1 MAILYTLTERI
12 CHNLDENKTLDD
24 PTIYESEKH
33 TCNGVINLKK
43 IHISPNNKIFEVGEP
58 ASDNTL
64 LSVPKDGIYIF
75 QLLVDSPYNKFTAN
89 TTVKFIGS
97 HGMLTAK
104 DLPLLHFY
112 AFMCL
117 YYSLLAIFWMIVSS
131 IYWRQLLRIQFWVGA
146 VILLGMMEKAMFYF
160 EYHQANSIGYSSM
173 PLALSAE
180 LISCI
185 KRTLSRVLVLYI
197 SMGFGIIKARIG
209 DESVVRIS
217 VMSSLYFTMASIESY
232 LRLAQT
238 ESRNENRQ
246 LVLAAV
252 PLALID
258 SLICYW
264 IFTSLIQTIRALR
277 LRRNP
282 VKLQFYV
289 HFKNVLIFGVTMSIT
304 FMIYSIKIHKE
315 TECAWKNLWVD
326 ISFWH
331 VLFSI
336 LLTVI
341 AFLWRPTKNNQ
352 QYAFAPLLNDNDD
365 EEEEEVHFSAEKHET
380 LSKVKTS
387 NSSKQ
392 QQLAHNDRGNH
403 EEDSM
408 MKWVE
413 ENIANS
419 SILLDSDDELMN
431 TKFEVSKM
439 Q

>member
-1 MAILYTLTERI
+1 
-12 CHNLDENKTLDD
+12 
-24 PTIYESEKH
+24 
-33 TCNGVINLKK
+33 
-43 IHISPNNKIFEVGEP
+43 
-58 ASDNTL
+58 
-64 LSVPKDGIYIF
+64 
-75 QLLVDSPYNKFTAN
+75 
-89 TTVKFIGS
+89 
-97 HGMLTAK
+97 
-104 DLPLLHFY
+104 
-112 AFMCL
+112 
-117 YYSLLAIFWMIVSS
+117 
-131 IYWRQLLRIQFWVGA
+131 
-146 VILLGMMEKAMFYF
+146 
-160 EYHQANSIGYSSM
+160 
-173 PLALSAE
+173 
-180 LISCI
+180 
-185 KRTLSRVLVLYI
+185 
-197 SMGFGIIKARIG
+197 MGFGIIKARIG
-209 DESVVRIS
+209 DESVVRLS

-238 ESRNENRQ
+238 ESKNENRQ

-277 LRRNP
+277 LRRNL

-289 HFKNVLIFGVTMSIT
+289 HFKNVLIFGVTMSIA
-304 FMIYSIKIHKE
+304 FMIYSIKVHKD
-315 TECAWKNLWVD
+315 TECSWKDLWIDV
-326 ISFWH
+326 SFWH

-352 QYAFAPLLNDNDD
+352 QYAFTPLLNDGED
-365 EEEEEVHFSAEKHET
+365 EDEEEVHFSTDSHET
-380 LSKVKTS
+380 LSKVRTAS
-387 NSSKQ
+387 INKQ
-392 QQLAHNDRGNH
+392 QQNH
-403 EEDSM
+403 SEKLLEQEDSM

>member
-1 MAILYTLTERI
+1 
-12 CHNLDENKTLDD
+12 
-24 PTIYESEKH
+24 
-33 TCNGVINLKK
+33 
-43 IHISPNNKIFEVGEP
+43 
-58 ASDNTL
+58 
-64 LSVPKDGIYIF
+64 
-75 QLLVDSPYNKFTAN
+75 
-89 TTVKFIGS
+89 
-97 HGMLTAK
+97 
-104 DLPLLHFY
+104 
-112 AFMCL
+112 
-117 YYSLLAIFWMIVSS
+117 
-131 IYWRQLLRIQFWVGA
+131 
-146 VILLGMMEKAMFYF
+146 
-160 EYHQANSIGYSSM
+160 
-173 PLALSAE
+173 
-180 LISCI
+180 
-185 KRTLSRVLVLYI
+185 
-197 SMGFGIIKARIG
+197 MGFGIIKARIG

-264 IFTSLIQTIRALR
+264 IFTSLIQTIRALK

-315 TECAWKNLWVD
+315 TECAWKDLWIDV
-326 ISFWH
+326 SFWH

-365 EEEEEVHFSAEKHET
+365 DEEEEVHFSADTHET
-380 LSKVKTS
+380 LSKVRTSSSNKQASQNNS
-387 NSSKQ
+387 NSV
-392 QQLAHNDRGNH
+392 GNH

>member
-1 MAILYTLTERI
+1 
-12 CHNLDENKTLDD
+12 
-24 PTIYESEKH
+24 
-33 TCNGVINLKK
+33 
-43 IHISPNNKIFEVGEP
+43 
-58 ASDNTL
+58 
-64 LSVPKDGIYIF
+64 
-75 QLLVDSPYNKFTAN
+75 
-89 TTVKFIGS
+89 
-97 HGMLTAK
+97 
-104 DLPLLHFY
+104 
-112 AFMCL
+112 
-117 YYSLLAIFWMIVSS
+117 
-131 IYWRQLLRIQFWVGA
+131 
-146 VILLGMMEKAMFYF
+146 
-160 EYHQANSIGYSSM
+160 
-173 PLALSAE
+173 
-180 LISCI
+180 
-185 KRTLSRVLVLYI
+185 
-197 SMGFGIIKARIG
+197 MGFGIIKARIG

-238 ESRNENRQ
+238 ESRSESRQ

-277 LRRNP
+277 LRRNSI
-282 VKLQFYV
+282 KLQFYV

-315 TECAWKNLWVD
+315 TECSWKDLWID

-341 AFLWRPTKNNQ
+341 AFLWRPTSNNQ

-365 EEEEEVHFSAEKHET
+365 EDEEEVHFSADTHET
-380 LSKVKTS
+380 LSKVRTS
-387 NSSKQ
+387 SSKQ
-392 QQLAHNDRGNH
+392 QLLHDKSIEQ
-403 EEDSM
+403 EDSM

>member
-1 MAILYTLTERI
+1 
-12 CHNLDENKTLDD
+12 
-24 PTIYESEKH
+24 
-33 TCNGVINLKK
+33 
-43 IHISPNNKIFEVGEP
+43 
-58 ASDNTL
+58 
-64 LSVPKDGIYIF
+64 
-75 QLLVDSPYNKFTAN
+75 
-89 TTVKFIGS
+89 
-97 HGMLTAK
+97 
-104 DLPLLHFY
+104 
-112 AFMCL
+112 
-117 YYSLLAIFWMIVSS
+117 
-131 IYWRQLLRIQFWVGA
+131 
-146 VILLGMMEKAMFYF
+146 
-160 EYHQANSIGYSSM
+160 
-173 PLALSAE
+173 
-180 LISCI
+180 
-185 KRTLSRVLVLYI
+185 
-197 SMGFGIIKARIG
+197 MGFGIIKARIG
-209 DESVVRIS
+209 DESVVRLS

-264 IFTSLIQTIRALR
+264 IFTSLLSTIRALR
-277 LRRNP
+277 LRRNL

-289 HFKNVLIFGVTMSIT
+289 HFKNVLIFGVTMSIA

-315 TECAWKNLWVD
+315 TECSWKDLWIDV
-326 ISFWH
+326 SFWH

-352 QYAFAPLLNDNDD
+352 QYAFTPLLNGDD
-365 EEEEEVHFSAEKHET
+365 DDDEEEEVHFSNDSHET
-380 LSKVKTS
+380 LSKVRTSTS
-387 NSSKQ
+387 NKQNQQSSEKLMEQ
-392 QQLAHNDRGNH
+392 
-403 EEDSM
+403 EDSM

>member
-1 MAILYTLTERI
+1 
-12 CHNLDENKTLDD
+12 
-24 PTIYESEKH
+24 
-33 TCNGVINLKK
+33 
-43 IHISPNNKIFEVGEP
+43 
-58 ASDNTL
+58 
-64 LSVPKDGIYIF
+64 
-75 QLLVDSPYNKFTAN
+75 
-89 TTVKFIGS
+89 
-97 HGMLTAK
+97 
-104 DLPLLHFY
+104 
-112 AFMCL
+112 
-117 YYSLLAIFWMIVSS
+117 
-131 IYWRQLLRIQFWVGA
+131 
-146 VILLGMMEKAMFYF
+146 
-160 EYHQANSIGYSSM
+160 
-173 PLALSAE
+173 
-180 LISCI
+180 
-185 KRTLSRVLVLYI
+185 
-197 SMGFGIIKARIG
+197 MGFGIIKARIG

-217 VMSSLYFTMASIESY
+217 VMSSLYFTMASIDSY

-238 ESRNENRQ
+238 ENRNENRQ

-277 LRRNP
+277 LRRNS

-304 FMIYSIKIHKE
+304 FMIYSIKIHKDP
-315 TECAWKNLWVD
+315 ECAWKDLWIDV
-326 ISFWH
+326 SFWH

-352 QYAFAPLLNDNDD
+352 QYAFAPLLNENDD
-365 EEEEEVHFSAEKHET
+365 DDEEEVHFSADTHET
-380 LSKVKTS
+380 LSKVRS
-387 NSSKQ
+387 SSKAAGAQ
-392 QQLAHNDRGNH
+392 SEKAM

>member
-1 MAILYTLTERI
+1 
-12 CHNLDENKTLDD
+12 
-24 PTIYESEKH
+24 
-33 TCNGVINLKK
+33 
-43 IHISPNNKIFEVGEP
+43 
-58 ASDNTL
+58 
-64 LSVPKDGIYIF
+64 
-75 QLLVDSPYNKFTAN
+75 
-89 TTVKFIGS
+89 
-97 HGMLTAK
+97 
-104 DLPLLHFY
+104 
-112 AFMCL
+112 
-117 YYSLLAIFWMIVSS
+117 
-131 IYWRQLLRIQFWVGA
+131 
-146 VILLGMMEKAMFYF
+146 
-160 EYHQANSIGYSSM
+160 
-173 PLALSAE
+173 
-180 LISCI
+180 
-185 KRTLSRVLVLYI
+185 
-197 SMGFGIIKARIG
+197 MGFGIIKARIG
-209 DESVVRIS
+209 DESVVRLS

-238 ESRNENRQ
+238 ESRNESRQ

-277 LRRNP
+277 LRRNL

-289 HFKNVLIFGVTMSIT
+289 HFKNVLIFGVTMSIA

-315 TECAWKNLWVD
+315 TECAWKDLWIDV
-326 ISFWH
+326 SFWH

-352 QYAFAPLLNDNDD
+352 QYAFAPLLNDDD
-365 EEEEEVHFSAEKHET
+365 DEEEEVHFSTDSHET
-380 LSKVKTS
+380 LTKVRTTNSKH
-387 NSSKQ
+387 Q
-392 QQLAHNDRGNH
+392 QQNEKLL
-403 EEDSM
+403 EQEDSM

-419 SILLDSDDELMN
+419 NILLDSDDELMN

>member
-1 MAILYTLTERI
+1 M
-12 CHNLDENKTLDD
+12 
-24 PTIYESEKH
+24 
-33 TCNGVINLKK
+33 
-43 IHISPNNKIFEVGEP
+43 
-58 ASDNTL
+58 
-64 LSVPKDGIYIF
+64 
-75 QLLVDSPYNKFTAN
+75 
-89 TTVKFIGS
+89 
-97 HGMLTAK
+97 
-104 DLPLLHFY
+104 
-112 AFMCL
+112 
-117 YYSLLAIFWMIVSS
+117 
-131 IYWRQLLRIQFWVGA
+131 
-146 VILLGMMEKAMFYF
+146 
-160 EYHQANSIGYSSM
+160 
-173 PLALSAE
+173 
-180 LISCI
+180 
-185 KRTLSRVLVLYI
+185 LVLYI

-264 IFTSLIQTIRALR
+264 IFTALIQTIRALR

-315 TECAWKNLWVD
+315 TECAWKDLWIDV
-326 ISFWH
+326 SFWH

-352 QYAFAPLLNDNDD
+352 QYAFAPLLNDSGDGDD
-365 EEEEEVHFSAEKHET
+365 DEEEVHFSADKHET

-387 NSSKQ
+387 GRQAPSE
-392 QQLAHNDRGNH
+392 RPP

>member
-1 MAILYTLTERI
+1 
-12 CHNLDENKTLDD
+12 
-24 PTIYESEKH
+24 
-33 TCNGVINLKK
+33 
-43 IHISPNNKIFEVGEP
+43 
-58 ASDNTL
+58 
-64 LSVPKDGIYIF
+64 
-75 QLLVDSPYNKFTAN
+75 
-89 TTVKFIGS
+89 
-97 HGMLTAK
+97 
-104 DLPLLHFY
+104 
-112 AFMCL
+112 
-117 YYSLLAIFWMIVSS
+117 
-131 IYWRQLLRIQFWVGA
+131 
-146 VILLGMMEKAMFYF
+146 
-160 EYHQANSIGYSSM
+160 
-173 PLALSAE
+173 
-180 LISCI
+180 
-185 KRTLSRVLVLYI
+185 
-197 SMGFGIIKARIG
+197 MGFGIIKARIG
-209 DESVVRIS
+209 DESVVRLS

-238 ESRNENRQ
+238 ESRNESRQ

-277 LRRNP
+277 LRRNF

-289 HFKNVLIFGVTMSIT
+289 HFKNVLIFGVTMSIA

-315 TECAWKNLWVD
+315 TECAWKDLWIDV
-326 ISFWH
+326 SFWH

-352 QYAFAPLLNDNDD
+352 QYAFAPLLNDGADD
-365 EEEEEVHFSAEKHET
+365 DEEEEVHFSADHET
-380 LSKVKTS
+380 LSKVRTS
-387 NSSKQ
+387 SVSKQ
-392 QQLAHNDRGNH
+392 QHQQQNEKLL
-403 EEDSM
+403 EQEDSM

>member
-1 MAILYTLTERI
+1 
-12 CHNLDENKTLDD
+12 
-24 PTIYESEKH
+24 
-33 TCNGVINLKK
+33 
-43 IHISPNNKIFEVGEP
+43 
-58 ASDNTL
+58 
-64 LSVPKDGIYIF
+64 
-75 QLLVDSPYNKFTAN
+75 
-89 TTVKFIGS
+89 
-97 HGMLTAK
+97 
-104 DLPLLHFY
+104 
-112 AFMCL
+112 
-117 YYSLLAIFWMIVSS
+117 
-131 IYWRQLLRIQFWVGA
+131 
-146 VILLGMMEKAMFYF
+146 
-160 EYHQANSIGYSSM
+160 
-173 PLALSAE
+173 
-180 LISCI
+180 
-185 KRTLSRVLVLYI
+185 
-197 SMGFGIIKARIG
+197 MGFGIIKARIG
-209 DESVVRIS
+209 DESVVRLS
-217 VMSSLYFTMASIESY
+217 VMSTLYFTMASIESY

-277 LRRNP
+277 LRRNL

-289 HFKNVLIFGVTMSIT
+289 HFKNILIFGVTLSIA

-315 TECAWKNLWVD
+315 TECAWKDLWIDV
-326 ISFWH
+326 SFWH

-341 AFLWRPTKNNQ
+341 AFLWRPTKDNQ
-352 QYAFAPLLNDNDD
+352 QYAFAPLLNDGADD
-365 EEEEEVHFSAEKHET
+365 DEEEEVHFSTESHET
-380 LSKVKTS
+380 LSKVRTS
-387 NSSKQ
+387 SSKHQ
-392 QQLAHNDRGNH
+392 QQNESLL
-403 EEDSM
+403 EQEDSM

>member
-1 MAILYTLTERI
+1 M
-12 CHNLDENKTLDD
+12 
-24 PTIYESEKH
+24 
-33 TCNGVINLKK
+33 
-43 IHISPNNKIFEVGEP
+43 
-58 ASDNTL
+58 
-64 LSVPKDGIYIF
+64 
-75 QLLVDSPYNKFTAN
+75 DSPPYTKFNAN
-89 TTVKFIGS
+89 TVIKFIGP

-117 YYSLLAIFWMIVSS
+117 YYSLLAIFWTIVSS
-131 IYWRQLLRIQFWVGA
+131 VFWRQLLRIQFWVGA
-146 VILLGMMEKAMFYF
+146 VILLGMLEKAMFYF

-180 LISCI
+180 LISCV

-238 ESRNENRQ
+238 ESRSENRQ

-277 LRRNP
+277 LRRNT
-282 VKLQFYV
+282 VKLQFYI
-289 HFKNVLIFGVTMSIT
+289 HFKNVLIFGVTMSIA

-315 TECAWKNLWVD
+315 TECAWKDLWID

-365 EEEEEVHFSAEKHET
+365 DDDEEEVHFSADTHET
-380 LSKVKTS
+380 LSKVRT
-387 NSSKQ
+387 SSKSHAQ
-392 QQLAHNDRGNH
+392 HDKNLEQ
-403 EEDSM
+403 EDSM

>member
-1 MAILYTLTERI
+1 
-12 CHNLDENKTLDD
+12 
-24 PTIYESEKH
+24 
-33 TCNGVINLKK
+33 
-43 IHISPNNKIFEVGEP
+43 
-58 ASDNTL
+58 
-64 LSVPKDGIYIF
+64 
-75 QLLVDSPYNKFTAN
+75 
-89 TTVKFIGS
+89 
-97 HGMLTAK
+97 
-104 DLPLLHFY
+104 
-112 AFMCL
+112 
-117 YYSLLAIFWMIVSS
+117 
-131 IYWRQLLRIQFWVGA
+131 
-146 VILLGMMEKAMFYF
+146 
-160 EYHQANSIGYSSM
+160 
-173 PLALSAE
+173 
-180 LISCI
+180 
-185 KRTLSRVLVLYI
+185 
-197 SMGFGIIKARIG
+197 MGFGIIKARIG
-209 DESVVRIS
+209 DESVVRLS

-238 ESRNENRQ
+238 ESKNENRQ

-277 LRRNP
+277 LRRNL

-289 HFKNVLIFGVTMSIT
+289 HFKNVLIFGVTMSIA
-304 FMIYSIKIHKE
+304 FMIYSIKVHKD
-315 TECAWKNLWVD
+315 TECSWKDLWIDV
-326 ISFWH
+326 SFWH

-352 QYAFAPLLNDNDD
+352 QYAFTPLLNDGED
-365 EEEEEVHFSAEKHET
+365 EDEEEVHFSTDSHET
-380 LSKVKTS
+380 LSKVRTS
-387 NSSKQ
+387 SINKQ
-392 QQLAHNDRGNH
+392 QNH
-403 EEDSM
+403 SEKLLEQEDSM

>member
-1 MAILYTLTERI
+1 
-12 CHNLDENKTLDD
+12 
-24 PTIYESEKH
+24 
-33 TCNGVINLKK
+33 
-43 IHISPNNKIFEVGEP
+43 
-58 ASDNTL
+58 
-64 LSVPKDGIYIF
+64 
-75 QLLVDSPYNKFTAN
+75 
-89 TTVKFIGS
+89 
-97 HGMLTAK
+97 
-104 DLPLLHFY
+104 
-112 AFMCL
+112 
-117 YYSLLAIFWMIVSS
+117 
-131 IYWRQLLRIQFWVGA
+131 
-146 VILLGMMEKAMFYF
+146 
-160 EYHQANSIGYSSM
+160 
-173 PLALSAE
+173 
-180 LISCI
+180 
-185 KRTLSRVLVLYI
+185 
-197 SMGFGIIKARIG
+197 MGFGIIKARIG
-209 DESVVRIS
+209 DESVVRLS

-277 LRRNP
+277 LRRNL

-289 HFKNVLIFGVTMSIT
+289 HFKNVLIFGVTMSIA
-304 FMIYSIKIHKE
+304 FMIYSIKVHKE
-315 TECAWKNLWVD
+315 TECSWKDLWIDV
-326 ISFWH
+326 SFWH

-352 QYAFAPLLNDNDD
+352 QYAFTPLLGNDGED
-365 EEEEEVHFSAEKHET
+365 EDEEEVHFSTDSHET
-380 LSKVKTS
+380 LSKVRTS
-387 NSSKQ
+387 SINKQ
-392 QQLAHNDRGNH
+392 QQHQNH
-403 EEDSM
+403 SEKLLEQEDSM

>member
-1 MAILYTLTERI
+1 
-12 CHNLDENKTLDD
+12 
-24 PTIYESEKH
+24 
-33 TCNGVINLKK
+33 
-43 IHISPNNKIFEVGEP
+43 
-58 ASDNTL
+58 
-64 LSVPKDGIYIF
+64 
-75 QLLVDSPYNKFTAN
+75 
-89 TTVKFIGS
+89 
-97 HGMLTAK
+97 
-104 DLPLLHFY
+104 
-112 AFMCL
+112 
-117 YYSLLAIFWMIVSS
+117 
-131 IYWRQLLRIQFWVGA
+131 
-146 VILLGMMEKAMFYF
+146 
-160 EYHQANSIGYSSM
+160 
-173 PLALSAE
+173 
-180 LISCI
+180 
-185 KRTLSRVLVLYI
+185 
-197 SMGFGIIKARIG
+197 MGFGIIKARIG
-209 DESVVRIS
+209 DESVVRLS

-238 ESRNENRQ
+238 ESKNENRQ

-277 LRRNP
+277 LRRNL

-289 HFKNVLIFGVTMSIT
+289 HFKNVLIFGVTMSIA
-304 FMIYSIKIHKE
+304 FMIYSIKVHKD
-315 TECAWKNLWVD
+315 TECSWKDLWIDV
-326 ISFWH
+326 SFWH

-352 QYAFAPLLNDNDD
+352 QYAFTPLLNDGED
-365 EEEEEVHFSAEKHET
+365 EDEEEVHFSTDSHET
-380 LSKVKTS
+380 LSKVRTS
-387 NSSKQ
+387 SINKQ
-392 QQLAHNDRGNH
+392 QQNH
-403 EEDSM
+403 SEKLLEQEDSM

>member
-1 MAILYTLTERI
+1 
-12 CHNLDENKTLDD
+12 
-24 PTIYESEKH
+24 
-33 TCNGVINLKK
+33 
-43 IHISPNNKIFEVGEP
+43 
-58 ASDNTL
+58 
-64 LSVPKDGIYIF
+64 
-75 QLLVDSPYNKFTAN
+75 
-89 TTVKFIGS
+89 
-97 HGMLTAK
+97 
-104 DLPLLHFY
+104 
-112 AFMCL
+112 
-117 YYSLLAIFWMIVSS
+117 
-131 IYWRQLLRIQFWVGA
+131 
-146 VILLGMMEKAMFYF
+146 
-160 EYHQANSIGYSSM
+160 
-173 PLALSAE
+173 
-180 LISCI
+180 
-185 KRTLSRVLVLYI
+185 
-197 SMGFGIIKARIG
+197 MGFGIIKARIG

-217 VMSSLYFTMASIESY
+217 VMASLYFTMASIESY
-232 LRLAQT
+232 LRLAQN
-238 ESRNENRQ
+238 ESHNESRQ

-264 IFTSLIQTIRALR
+264 IFTSLIQTIRALK
-277 LRRNP
+277 LRRNA

-315 TECAWKNLWVD
+315 TECSWKDLWID

-341 AFLWRPTKNNQ
+341 AFLWRPTSNNH
-352 QYAFAPLLNDNDD
+352 QYAFAPLLNDDNDD
-365 EEEEEVHFSAEKHET
+365 DDEEEVHFSTENHET
-380 LSKVKTS
+380 LSKIRTS
-387 NSSKQ
+387 GKQQ
-392 QQLAHNDRGNH
+392 QQLADKNL
-403 EEDSM
+403 EQEDSM

>member
-1 MAILYTLTERI
+1 
-12 CHNLDENKTLDD
+12 
-24 PTIYESEKH
+24 
-33 TCNGVINLKK
+33 
-43 IHISPNNKIFEVGEP
+43 
-58 ASDNTL
+58 
-64 LSVPKDGIYIF
+64 
-75 QLLVDSPYNKFTAN
+75 
-89 TTVKFIGS
+89 
-97 HGMLTAK
+97 
-104 DLPLLHFY
+104 
-112 AFMCL
+112 
-117 YYSLLAIFWMIVSS
+117 
-131 IYWRQLLRIQFWVGA
+131 
-146 VILLGMMEKAMFYF
+146 
-160 EYHQANSIGYSSM
+160 
-173 PLALSAE
+173 
-180 LISCI
+180 
-185 KRTLSRVLVLYI
+185 
-197 SMGFGIIKARIG
+197 MGFGIIKARIG
-209 DESVVRIS
+209 DESVVRLS

-238 ESRNENRQ
+238 ESRNESRQ

-277 LRRNP
+277 LRRNLI
-282 VKLQFYV
+282 KLQFYV
-289 HFKNVLIFGVTMSIT
+289 HFKNVLIFGVTMSIA

-315 TECAWKNLWVD
+315 TECAWKDLWIDV
-326 ISFWH
+326 SFWH

-352 QYAFAPLLNDNDD
+352 QYAFAPLLNDGADEDD
-365 EEEEEVHFSAEKHET
+365 EEEVHFSVDHET
-380 LSKVKTS
+380 LSKVRTS
-387 NSSKQ
+387 SVSKQ
-392 QQLAHNDRGNH
+392 QNQQQSEKLL
-403 EEDSM
+403 EQEDSM